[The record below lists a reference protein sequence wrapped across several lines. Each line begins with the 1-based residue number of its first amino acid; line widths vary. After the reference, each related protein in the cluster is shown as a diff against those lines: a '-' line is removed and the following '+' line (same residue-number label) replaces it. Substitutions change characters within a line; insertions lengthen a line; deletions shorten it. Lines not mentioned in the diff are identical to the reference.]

1 MAPDATVSGPPVR
14 RTVPV
19 MGTVASIH
27 VHDEAPPGL
36 IHAAIDAAL
45 AELERLE
52 AMFSTFR
59 DDSVVCAINR
69 GERNVLDG
77 PAEVIDVLDAC
88 TWLEQMTGGAFRARR
103 PEPPFPID
111 PAGFVKGWATERASA
126 ALERAGLRRWYLS
139 VGGDLI
145 ARGHTRSDQPWR
157 IAVADP
163 LRRGEVVAS
172 VALSDAAIA
181 TSGTSERGL
190 HVWDGRRASPATE
203 LASLTVI
210 GPHLTWADAFA
221 TAAFALGG
229 DGVSWV
235 EQLEGYEALSIDAD
249 GRLETTSGLALLEPV
264 P

>member
-1 MAPDATVSGPPVR
+1 MAADSPMAAPPVR
-14 RTVPV
+14 RSAPV

-27 VHDEAPPGL
+27 VHDDAPPDL
-36 IHAAIDAAL
+36 VHAAIDDAL
-45 AELERLE
+45 AELERVE
-52 AMFSTFR
+52 AMFSTYR
-59 DDSVVCAINR
+59 AASVVSAINR

-103 PEPPFPID
+103 PEPPFLID

-126 ALERAGLRRWYLS
+126 ALERAGLRRWCFS

-145 ARGHTRSDQPWR
+145 ARGRSRSGRPWR

-163 LRRGEVVAS
+163 LRRGQVVAS
-172 VALSDAAIA
+172 IPVSDAAVA

-190 HVWDGRRASPATE
+190 HVWDGRRSTPATE

-221 TAAFALGG
+221 TAAFALGD

-235 EQLEGYEALSIDAD
+235 EQLDGYEAMSIHAD
-249 GRLETTSGLALLEPV
+249 GRLEATTGLALLEPV

>member
-1 MAPDATVSGPPVR
+1 MAADSPVIAPPVR
-14 RTVPV
+14 RRAPV

-27 VHDEAPPGL
+27 VHDDAPSDL
-36 IHAAIDAAL
+36 VHAAIDDAL
-45 AELERLE
+45 TELERLE
-52 AMFSTFR
+52 AMFSTYR
-59 DDSVVCAINR
+59 ADSVVSAINR

-88 TWLEQMTGGAFRARR
+88 TWLEQITGGAFRARR

-126 ALERAGLRRWYLS
+126 ALERAGLRRWCFS

-145 ARGHTRSDQPWR
+145 ARGRSRSGQPWR

-163 LRRGEVVAS
+163 SHRGQVLAS
-172 VALSDAAIA
+172 IPLSDAAVA
-181 TSGTSERGL
+181 TSGTSERGH
-190 HVWDGRRASPATE
+190 HVWDGRRSNPATD

-221 TAAFALGG
+221 TAAFALGAEG
-229 DGVSWV
+229 LSWV
-235 EQLEGYEALSIDAD
+235 EQLERYEAMSVDSE
-249 GRLETTSGLALLEPV
+249 GRLATTTGLVLSEPA